1 MWNTNTYWT
10 FSNALDEKTCNKIID
25 IGNNAEWGGGE
36 VETNSKF
43 EVDEAVRKSG
53 VVFTNEQWLYDII
66 WPYMEKANFNS
77 GWRYNIK
84 YAESMQ
90 ITKYEKGEFYNF
102 HRDGKSDH
110 LSSYNRP
117 DNGFLHGNNRKLSM
131 TVLLNDDYEGGDFQ
145 FAQYSKE
152 KCNVISVEQNKIGS
166 IIVFPSYMEHR
177 IIPIT
182 KGLRYSLVVWFV
194 GPPFV

>member
-10 FSNALDEKTCNKIID
+10 FSNVLDEKTCNKIID

-110 LSSYNRP
+110 LSSYNRS

>member
-84 YAESMQ
+84 YAV
-90 ITKYEKGEFYNF
+90 KYN
-102 HRDGKSDH
+102 
-110 LSSYNRP
+110 
-117 DNGFLHGNNRKLSM
+117 M
-131 TVLLNDDYEGGDFQ
+131 
-145 FAQYSKE
+145 
-152 KCNVISVEQNKIGS
+152 
-166 IIVFPSYMEHR
+166 
-177 IIPIT
+177 
-182 KGLRYSLVVWFV
+182 
-194 GPPFV
+194 